1 MSVCVST
8 HPQQLHQGACQK
20 QCDKGFPDIR
30 PQSKHRDRGQDDID
44 ACPHPDPGVSGGLL
58 SHLCLVLW
66 SGPALHRP
74 DPENEPAHQQE
85 SGGARHGEVVTC
97 KALTAGDHAGK
108 QRQIRDGE
116 EHFHGVP
123 DGTRTERVPGVEVVT
138 LAQYPVTMTR
148 TPTPAGRAVVTITPA
163 PALDLTYRVGTLH
176 PGKIHR
182 AIETGAEF
190 AGKGVNV
197 TCDLTLGGIDS
208 RAVVPLAPSDHAL
221 IADDPRLVASP
232 AALELRR
239 NVTIID
245 SVGQT
250 TKVNQQASS
259 LSAKEWD
266 ALCETA
272 LAEVRSVDASW
283 LVISGRIPPVEADLT
298 GFMQELRVR
307 LRPDTSIAVD
317 ISGDLLAP
325 WWRSGVVDF
334 VKPNVAELSEVVGH
348 ELTTLGDVVDAA
360 EALQR
365 GGITWVAVS
374 LGADG
379 FLAATPEETVWAVS
393 DPITVANTIGAGDA
407 SVAGFLHA
415 LVEGLSASDAAVRA
429 AEWGALNASQATS
442 QLTALAPVVPVR
454 LVPIERT
461 RPVQAD

>member
-1 MSVCVST
+1 M
-8 HPQQLHQGACQK
+8 
-20 QCDKGFPDIR
+20 
-30 PQSKHRDRGQDDID
+30 
-44 ACPHPDPGVSGGLL
+44 
-58 SHLCLVLW
+58 
-66 SGPALHRP
+66 
-74 DPENEPAHQQE
+74 
-85 SGGARHGEVVTC
+85 
-97 KALTAGDHAGK
+97 
-108 QRQIRDGE
+108 
-116 EHFHGVP
+116 
-123 DGTRTERVPGVEVVT
+123 VT
-138 LAQYPVTMTR
+138 LAQYAVTMTR

-163 PALDLTYRVGTLH
+163 PALDLTYRVGTLQ
-176 PGKIHR
+176 PGQIHR
-182 AIETGAEF
+182 AIESGAEF

-232 AALELRR
+232 AAVELRR